1 MTAPILYRISE
12 ACRLSRRGRTAIYEA
27 IGDGTLPS
35 IKVGRHRLIRRA
47 DLAAY
52 IGIPERDLITASSKV
67 AP

>member
-1 MTAPILYRISE
+1 MLNPILYRVPE
-12 ACRLSRRGRTAIYEA
+12 ACRVSRRGRTVIYEA

-52 IGIPERDLITASSKV
+52 LGIPERDLVLA
-67 AP
+67 